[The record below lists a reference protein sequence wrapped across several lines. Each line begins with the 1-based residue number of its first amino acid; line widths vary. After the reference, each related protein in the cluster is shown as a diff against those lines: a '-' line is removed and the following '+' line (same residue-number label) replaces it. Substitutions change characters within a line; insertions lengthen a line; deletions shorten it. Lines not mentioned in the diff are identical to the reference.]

1 MLVFSQLLL
10 SRSTWFTQDEVNT
23 LKADGI
29 NTVRIP
35 VSGILTE
42 MNAVTDV

>member
-1 MLVFSQLLL
+1 MLVISQSLL

-35 VSGILTE
+35 VSGVLIE
-42 MNAVTDV
+42 MNAMTNI